1 LRISLKVKFLVAII
15 SGILALS
22 IFLVFFI
29 TNTFKEETHKSTS
42 QTLQMLS
49 KSISQTLTTTMMM
62 GDSKIVRQSLE
73 NSKKIDGIYKLDVI
87 KSKKVIDIFKL
98 NEIYNPSPDI
108 QKVFN
113 TKKEYIEEIYKDNN
127 HLLIIR
133 KPFIAENRCL
143 ICHTNANIGDV
154 LGVMDM
160 RVSLENMDKAISF
173 LNNSIILIMLIV
185 MVIAIT
191 VAFILIQQLVITPLN
206 KFQNG
211 LLEFFK
217 FINKEQD
224 ETKTIDV
231 EIKYKD
237 EISDIADTIN
247 QNIKKIIIGLEKD
260 LELIKDV
267 ASISDKVNAGF
278 YIYKVT
284 KTANDP
290 MLEKLKLNFNNM
302 LQSTEDNLFTIM
314 SAINSYGKSDFTH
327 RIEKVG
333 VGNIGSMVSAVQ
345 TLGINFSEIMA
356 MIISAGNNLKEKTSI
371 LSETSSTLF
380 NSAKNQA
387 SHLESIVKNIE
398 SVSKNVKSSYTEME
412 SMLFLANETKR
423 TTEDGNSYAKNV
435 YSAMEEISNSTD
447 LISQSIESIE
457 QIAFQTNILS
467 LNAAVEAATAGEAG
481 KGFAVVA
488 GEVRNLANR
497 SAEVAKEINL
507 IVNKAEENVSKGKYI
522 IEKVVEGFGNVL
534 IKTDE
539 TAFAV
544 NIVAEES
551 KKQMIEINNIHKSID
566 ETNNMVQDDMNTII
580 NINEVSKKSLQIAE
594 DFIIATNRTKSLS
607 RPKDQVCDIDLM
619 FDIAELK
626 LQHITEKESIYDRQ
640 ENANIKF
647 KISKEKSKVKI
658 WLENNKYRKVI
669 KTSIWD
675 ELIVLNDKFDEAL
688 KEFIFINE
696 KGNITNE
703 RLQEI
708 AVKIENYHE
717 QMVDKMDR
725 IKTQRC
731 KELNKS

>member
-1 LRISLKVKFLVAII
+1 MRISLKVKFLVAII

-717 QMVDKMDR
+717 QIFDKMDR